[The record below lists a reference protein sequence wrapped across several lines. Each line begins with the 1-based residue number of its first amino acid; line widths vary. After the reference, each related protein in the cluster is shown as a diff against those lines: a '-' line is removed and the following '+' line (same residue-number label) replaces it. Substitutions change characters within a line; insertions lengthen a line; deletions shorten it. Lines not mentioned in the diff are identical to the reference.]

1 MFFPIFYSRIRS
13 IKYEEEFFMVRIYS
27 DEKKKN
33 IQRNITKA
41 GRVKASLREKKIFQQ
56 HFKGEQIMK
65 IDQHME

>member
-1 MFFPIFYSRIRS
+1 MRRN
-13 IKYEEEFFMVRIYS
+13 FFMARVYS

-33 IQRNITKA
+33 IQGNITRA

-56 HFKGEQIMK
+56 HFKGKQIMK